1 MSDLFKL
8 TPTEQ
13 IEILNELHNNQQLT
27 VLDIADKFKTY
38 SNKIRRLA
46 KKLDFKIRD
55 RSSAQALA
63 LKLGRAAHP
72 TEGKERPI
80 EVKKSIGKKIQ
91 NYWENLTPDEL
102 EERSKI
108 SKENWDKLSDT
119 EKEYMHQLATK
130 ARLETAKHGSKL
142 ERAIL
147 EKLVEKGYKVDF
159 HKEHSLLNEKLQLDL
174 FIPAL
179 NVAIE
184 IDGPTHFQDIWGE
197 EYLKR
202 TKKTDFEK
210 DGYVLNTGCIMVRIK
225 QKKDISLMLIEDL
238 SEKLYKLL
246 EEIKAKYPPV
256 GSRKFIIE

>member
-1 MSDLFKL
+1 MSEFFQLK
-8 TPTEQ
+8 PQEQ
-13 IEILNELHNNQQLT
+13 IDILNELHNNQQLT
-27 VLDIADKFKTY
+27 IVDIANKYGTY
-38 SNKIRRLA
+38 PNKIRRLA
-46 KKLDFKIRD
+46 KKLEFTIRD

-80 EVKKSIGKKIQ
+80 EVKKTIGKKIQ
-91 NYWENLTPDEL
+91 SYWENLTPDEL

-147 EKLVEKGYKVDF
+147 EKLVQKGYKVDF
-159 HKEHSLLNEKLQLDL
+159 HKEHSLLNEKLQLDMY
-174 FIPAL
+174 IPAL

-184 IDGPTHFQDIWGE
+184 IDGPTHFENIWGE

-210 DGYVLNTGCIMVRIK
+210 DGHVLNTGSVMIRIK
-225 QKKDISLMLIEDL
+225 QKKDISLMLVEEL
-238 SEKLYKLL
+238 AEKLYKILDS
-246 EEIKAKYPPV
+246 IKEKYPPI